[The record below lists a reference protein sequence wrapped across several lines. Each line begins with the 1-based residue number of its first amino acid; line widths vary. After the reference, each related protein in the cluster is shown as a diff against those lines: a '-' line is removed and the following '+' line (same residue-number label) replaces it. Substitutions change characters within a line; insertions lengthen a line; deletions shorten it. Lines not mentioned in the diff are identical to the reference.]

1 MLNLSLNGNWKF
13 IADSDSKFTFAE
25 INSRFESNNLNEMSI
40 PNNWQICGLNNFS
53 GTVWFKRSF
62 KIQSQNKENNLSV
75 IKFNGVDYFTDVWL
89 NGQYLGHHEGYFQE
103 FYFNVSKCI
112 AFNKTNDL
120 IVRVNSP
127 KEEPEKVWP
136 LKKQLIKGIFNH
148 HDCRPGAWSYEFG
161 QDQNTGGIWNDVEL
175 IIDEKLYVE
184 NTMITS
190 YLSEN
195 LKTAKLNVVINY
207 LSNIDEPQKT
217 IVRFS
222 TSKKQKNKNKFEHE
236 VLINPGKNKLNFVFE
251 IKDPIL
257 WWSWDLGQ
265 PYLYDL
271 EIEIKKFTSFS
282 KNFAIRKINLDNE
295 NRFYLNDKE
304 LFLRG
309 TNIIPTQF
317 LSELNSDRIEKI
329 VGLIK
334 EANINIVRV
343 HAHVNR
349 KELYDEFD
357 KMGILLWQDFSL
369 QWTYDESEK
378 FASNAVAQI
387 KEMVE
392 QLYNH
397 PSIAFWCCHNEPGE
411 QIKTLDKFLYDAVQ
425 SVDQSRIIRLASN
438 YEEHPYDGW
447 YWGNLEHFAAVPMGP
462 LVTEFGAQALPNK
475 KSIEKFIPKNK
486 LFPPDFNHWKYHDFQ
501 PDTNFNIAKIKM
513 GKTIDDFIEN
523 SQNYQSELLWKAIH
537 FYRRKKNKGITG
549 IFQFMFIDCWPSITW
564 SVVDYYFEKKK
575 GFYTIQDSYAPILL
589 SINLRQD
596 QYFPNSKLNFD
607 IYIVND
613 LYTEIKNSHIDILID
628 DTKIGKIENI
638 NIEPNSTYFVNFEKI
653 NVQIPNSFSK
663 GEYELKFQLK
673 SKSKIISQN
682 IYGITIVNL

>member
-40 PNNWQICGLNNFS
+40 PNNWQISGLNNFS

-161 QDQNTGGIWNDVEL
+161 QDQNTGGIWNDVDL
-175 IIDEKLYVE
+175 IIDEKIYIE
-184 NTMITS
+184 NTKINS

-217 IVRFS
+217 IVRLS
-222 TSKKQKNKNKFEHE
+222 TNKKQKNKNKFEQE

-475 KSIEKFIPKNK
+475 KSIEKFIPKSK

-501 PDTNFNIAKIKM
+501 PDTNFNIAKIKI
-513 GKTIDDFIEN
+513 GKNIDDFIEN

-613 LYTEIKNSHIDILID
+613 LYTEIKNSHIDIFID

-673 SKSKIISQN
+673 SKSKLISKN